1 MLGLFKAG
9 DVRTFGTLRVAG
21 LIAVCG
27 IALGLH
33 AQDRASARRAPIAPD
48 AARRVILYI
57 GDGMGDS
64 EITLARYYAAG
75 AAGRLAMDTLPFT
88 GTMTTYGVR
97 EDDPAHPVYVPD
109 SAATATAWSTG
120 TKTSNGRISTE
131 PRTDRVLRTI
141 VELAQERGLRTG
153 DVTTA
158 ELTDATPAAPAAH
171 VAHRSCQGP
180 ADMERCP
187 QNRKRAG
194 GLGAIAE
201 QLVDR
206 QVDVLLG
213 GGAQR
218 FGQRTDAGQTV
229 LESASARG
237 YQIVT
242 NAAMLKLAVSGG
254 RLLGLFAPGNMTPEW
269 TGREA
274 LPYPSNVA
282 SPQICQTGRRPANEP
297 SLSEMTAKALDVLG
311 ADDRGFFLQVEGASI
326 DKESHAANPCGQIGE
341 TIAFDRAILVGLE
354 YAAAHPDTLIVV
366 TGDHGHSGQIVGTPT
381 DTDHPT
387 GLLSVLLTKDGSPLT
402 VSYATNGYHRAQDHT
417 GTQIRVAARGPEGAA
432 VRGVIDQT
440 DLFRVIVRALQLSAS
455 TMSSRP

>member
-1 MLGLFKAG
+1 MPRLFN
-9 DVRTFGTLRVAG
+9 RNS
-21 LIAVCG
+21 LIAALCF
-27 IALGLH
+27 ALGLQAPDRLS
-33 AQDRASARRAPIAPD
+33 AQRAPTVPG

-64 EITLARYYAAG
+64 EITLARYYSAG
-75 AAGRLAMDTLPFT
+75 AAGRLAMDTLPFS
-88 GTMTTYGVR
+88 GTMTTYAVM
-97 EDDPAHPVYVPD
+97 EDDPARPVYVPD

-131 PRTDRVLRTI
+131 PRTDRILRTI

-180 ADMERCP
+180 DDMERCP

-218 FGQRTDAGQTV
+218 FGQRTDAGPTV

-242 NAAMLKLAVSGG
+242 NAAMLKAVSSG

-282 SPQICQTGRRPANEP
+282 SPQICQTSGRPANEP
-297 SLSEMTAKALDVLG
+297 SLSEMTAKALDLLG

-354 YAAAHPDTLIVV
+354 YAAAHPDTLIIV
-366 TGDHGHSGQIVGTPT
+366 TGDHGHSGRIVGTPT
-381 DTDHPT
+381 DADHPT

-432 VRGVIDQT
+432 VRGVIDQI
-440 DLFRVIVRALQLSAS
+440 DLFRLISRALELSAS
-455 TMSSRP
+455 TTASPP

>member
-1 MLGLFKAG
+1 MPHI
-9 DVRTFGTLRVAG
+9 AG
-21 LIAVCG
+21 LIA
-27 IALGLH
+27 ALCVALRPD
-33 AQDRASARRAPIAPD
+33 APASAQRAPTAADP
-48 AARRVILYI
+48 ARRVILYI

-64 EITLARYYAAG
+64 EITLARYYTAG

-88 GTMTTYGVR
+88 GTMTTYAVM
-97 EDDPAHPVYVPD
+97 EDDPARPVYVPD
-109 SAATATAWSTG
+109 SAATATAWLTG

-180 ADMERCP
+180 ADMQRCP

-201 QLVDR
+201 HLVDR

-213 GGAQR
+213 GGARR
-218 FGQRTDAGQTV
+218 FEQRTDAGQTV
-229 LESASARG
+229 LESASAHG

-242 NAAMLKLAVSGG
+242 NAAMLKAVSSG

-274 LPYPSNVA
+274 LPYPSNVT
-282 SPQICQTGRRPANEP
+282 SPQICQTSGRPTNEP
-297 SLSEMTAKALDVLG
+297 NLSEMTAKALDVLG

-341 TIAFDRAILVGLE
+341 TIALDRAILVGLE
-354 YAAAHPDTLIVV
+354 YAAAHPDTLIIV

-381 DTDHPT
+381 DADHPT

-417 GTQIRVAARGPEGAA
+417 GTQIRVAARGPQGAA

-440 DLFRVIVRALQLSAS
+440 DLFRLISRALQLSGSTTAS
-455 TMSSRP
+455 PA